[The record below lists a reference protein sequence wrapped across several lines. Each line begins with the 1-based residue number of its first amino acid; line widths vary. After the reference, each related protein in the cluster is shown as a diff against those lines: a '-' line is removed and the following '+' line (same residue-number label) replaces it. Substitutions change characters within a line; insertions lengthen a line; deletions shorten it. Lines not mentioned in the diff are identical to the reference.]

1 MHNAPGPIWER
12 GDRRGFLES
21 LALSL
26 LPTQQSKE
34 EANKAAEKN
43 HKTETK
49 KISGKVTCRQS
60 EGGEK
65 TRTHT
70 N

>member
-1 MHNAPGPIWER
+1 M
-12 GDRRGFLES
+12 ES
-21 LALSL
+21 LVLSL

-34 EANKAAEKN
+34 EANKAAEKT
-43 HKTETK
+43 HKTRDQK
-49 KISGKVTCRQS
+49 NLSGKVTCRQS